1 MNDQA
6 EGRQTQTCSVTV
18 DVKRSP
24 TDKSVIH
31 VSGELP
37 RGASATMRQ
46 VVATELNR
54 SPALLALD
62 LTGVNRI
69 DAEGIDALVSA
80 ATQAGESDISFC
92 LVGVHGHPVGTA
104 LADAELTDS
113 LRFSQLSATRKRQN
127 RATDRPPPVRF
138 GITGLSSSAT
148 TLA

>member
-1 MNDQA
+1 VNNQA

-24 TDKSVIH
+24 TNKSVIY
-31 VSGELP
+31 VSGELL
-37 RGASATMRQ
+37 RGATATMRR
-46 VVATELNR
+46 VVANELNL

-92 LVGVHGHPVGTA
+92 LVGVHGHPVGAA
-104 LADAELTDS
+104 LADAELMELFEIFAADS
-113 LRFSQLSATRKRQN
+113 DT
-127 RATDRPPPVRF
+127 
-138 GITGLSSSAT
+138 
-148 TLA
+148 

>member
-1 MNDQA
+1 MNDPA

-31 VSGELP
+31 VSGDLLH
-37 RGASATMRQ
+37 GASATMRQ
-46 VVATELNR
+46 VVANELNR

-92 LVGVHGHPVGTA
+92 LVEAQAGPVGAA
-104 LADAELTDS
+104 LADAELTELFEIFTS
-113 LRFSQLSATRKRQN
+113 LSDT
-127 RATDRPPPVRF
+127 
-138 GITGLSSSAT
+138 
-148 TLA
+148 